1 MQNTK
6 FPFCDFIS
14 DDPTDY
20 IRVALAIETLAYY
33 NKNYLDA
40 CIKDNCTISR
50 EIQSLLIEALKKAR
64 TDNNAE

>member
-6 FPFCDFIS
+6 FPFCDFIG
-14 DDPTDY
+14 DDPIDY

-40 CIKDNCTISR
+40 GIRDNCTISR
-50 EIQSLLIEALKKAR
+50 EVQSLMIEALKKS
-64 TDNNAE
+64 EES

>member
-6 FPFCDFIS
+6 FHFCEFDS
-14 DDPTDY
+14 EDPTDY

-40 CIKDNCTISR
+40 SIKDNCAISR
-50 EIQSLLIEALKKAR
+50 EIQSLMIEALKKS
-64 TDNNAE
+64 ES

>member
-1 MQNTK
+1 MQDIK

-14 DDPTDY
+14 DDPIDY

-40 CIKDNCTISR
+40 SIKDNCTISMEVR
-50 EIQSLLIEALKKAR
+50 SLLIEALKKAR
-64 TDNNAE
+64 TGNNAE

>member
-1 MQNTK
+1 MQNNTK
-6 FPFCDFIS
+6 FPFCEIVS
-14 DDPTDY
+14 EDPVDY

-50 EIQSLLIEALKKAR
+50 EIQSLLIEALKKS
-64 TDNNAE
+64 EG

>member
-33 NKNYLDA
+33 NKNYLDTS
-40 CIKDNCTISR
+40 IKDNCTISR
-50 EIQSLLIEALKKAR
+50 EIQSLMIEALKKAR
-64 TDNNAE
+64 ADNNAE